1 MKKYLV
7 LYAVAVTALFAF
19 SYRRYH
25 AENRRLIQ
33 NQTALAADVAHYRTR
48 AGQEAASA
56 QVLRLRCGEFEAL
69 RAADVEEIRRL
80 GLKIRRLEAA
90 AKTATATEAAIR
102 APLRDTVVIRVRDS
116 APVHDSVRLFRWRD
130 AWVTVEGR
138 IDRDSV
144 ACRIR
149 SVDTL
154 RQVIHRIPRRFLFIR
169 WGTKALRQEI
179 VSANPHTQIV
189 HAEYVK
195 IER

>member
-7 LYAVAVTALFAF
+7 LYAVAVTALSAF

-25 AENRRLIQ
+25 AENQRLVQ

-69 RAADVEEIRRL
+69 RTADAEEIRRL
-80 GLKIRRLEAA
+80 GLRIRRLEAA
-90 AKTATATEAAIR
+90 AKTVTATEAAIR

-116 APVHDSVRLFRWRD
+116 APVYDSVRLFRWRD
-130 AWVTVEGR
+130 AWVSVEGR

-149 SVDTL
+149 NVDTL
-154 RQVIHRIPRRFLFIR
+154 RQVVHRIPRRFLFIR

-179 VSANPHTQIV
+179 VSANPHTRIV